1 MPDAPERD
9 QGQAAPQAGGS
20 GSQAGGLDAG
30 EAGAGLPRPIQEHLG
45 QQLRTTYNAEAAS
58 KPAYLGDP
66 VLPLEFELLIERLEA
81 SERQRFRE
89 MAHNQGVEAVERALL
104 DLQARLGKREGP

>member
-9 QGQAAPQAGGS
+9 EGQAAPHAGAS
-20 GSQAGGLDAG
+20 DAG

-45 QQLRTTYNAEAAS
+45 QQLRSTYNTETPE

-66 VLPLEFELLIERLEA
+66 VLPLEFELLLQRLEA
-81 SERQRFRE
+81 SERQRLRE
-89 MAHNQGVEAVERALL
+89 LAHNQGVEAVERALR
-104 DLQARLGKREGP
+104 DLGTGLARGKDP